1 MPTYVHL
8 SQHERMQIYE
18 LSRDGLSQTEIGR
31 QLGRSKATVSRELRR
46 NAAAVGYLPDT
57 AQRRYHARRQRCR
70 RRLRLADRYLCREV
84 VQHLTQGWSPEQIAG
99 RLGLEHG
106 ATVISHETIYRFIY
120 ESPLG
125 RQEKLYQYLR
135 RGRQRRRL
143 RLGRRVRTS
152 PIARREFIDA
162 RPAAAN
168 QRAEIGHWE
177 SDSLLFHQGQVAN
190 VLVDRR
196 SRFTLLTRLPGKTA
210 ADTRRIMLWRLG
222 ALTCRSITAD
232 NGSENADHLL
242 ISSALRAPFF
252 FCRPY
257 HAWEKGSV
265 ENANSLIRRYLPRE
279 TDLDRL
285 QPGDLDAIAAELN
298 HRPRKCLSF
307 LTPSEVFFDTP
318 VALGNPI

>member
-1 MPTYVHL
+1 
-8 SQHERMQIYE
+8 MQIYVR
-18 LSRDGLSQTEIGR
+18 SRDGLSQAEIGR

-46 NAAAVGYLPDT
+46 NASPAGYLPDT
-57 AQRRYHARRQRCR
+57 AQRRYQVRRQRCR
-70 RRLRLADRYLCREV
+70 RRLRLADRHLCREV
-84 VQHLTQGWSPEQIAG
+84 VLHLTQGWSPEQIAG
-99 RLGLEHG
+99 RLGLEYG
-106 ATVISHETIYRFIY
+106 ATVISHETIYRFVY
-120 ESPLG
+120 QSPLG
-125 RQEKLYQYLR
+125 RQERLYQYLR

-143 RLGRRVRTS
+143 RLGRRVRTN

-162 RPAAAN
+162 RPPAAN

-196 SRFTLLTRLPGKTA
+196 SRFTLLTRLPGRAA
-210 ADTRRIMLWRLG
+210 ADTRRIMVWRLG
-222 ALTCRSITAD
+222 SLTCRSITAD

-242 ISSALRAPFF
+242 ISSALQAPFF

-265 ENANSLIRRYLPRE
+265 ENANSLIRRYLPRD

-285 QPGDLDAIAAELN
+285 QPGDLDAIAADLN
-298 HRPRKCLSF
+298 HRPRKCLNF

-318 VALGNPI
+318 VALRNRI